1 MSFGTLF
8 LPPFGGMS
16 YFHDTLLRYGFT
28 EQREGFYTYPTA
40 PGGPLY
46 CLTSESGYPRQ
57 LLLWQPHRVLL
68 QGEVV
73 TLAALEQVLGRVL
86 PSA

>member
-1 MSFGTLF
+1 
-8 LPPFGGMS
+8 MS

-28 EQREGFYTYPTA
+28 EQRAGFYRLAAA

-46 CLTSESGYPRQ
+46 GLTSEGGYPRQ
-57 LLLWQPHRVLL
+57 LLLWQAHRVLL

-73 TLAALEQVLGRVL
+73 TLAALEQVLHRVL
-86 PSA
+86 PAT